1 MPHPFDALAET
12 RVHFPG
18 LKSGGSHLRGNSC
31 SKRSILPS
39 SDIWGY
45 LHTGAHNYTWI
56 HMLTPEKNTSL
67 INKQKR
73 SNRIYSPQVW
83 NSVWKSLHS
92 AAWGFGI
99 SSFLPSAL
107 QHSPHCCDPSVV
119 FSVHSIS
126 HVIAFLFHSGNMST
140 TVPTP
145 SWRWLGLW
153 CHSLHGNGDS
163 TGDSEENLIVP
174 WLRLPG
180 CGMQTV
186 LPGFCCRNRVLC

>member
-119 FSVHSIS
+119 FSVHSVMSLLFSSIQVTWAWQFPHLPEGGLAS
-126 HVIAFLFHSGNMST
+126 GVILYMAMGTLLETQRRTS
-140 TVPTP
+140 
-145 SWRWLGLW
+145 
-153 CHSLHGNGDS
+153 
-163 TGDSEENLIVP
+163 
-174 WLRLPG
+174 
-180 CGMQTV
+180 
-186 LPGFCCRNRVLC
+186 